1 MNRSC
6 PFTIFV
12 SPTATLP
19 LGHNMSFSVSLLGTW
34 LYRCFIST
42 LFIVSSF
49 RQQSVAFVSLSPEL
63 YLAPCF
69 DGFHKVGAQKV
80 LHGLMGGCTH

>member
-1 MNRSC
+1 MNLSC
-6 PFTIFV
+6 HFTIFV

-19 LGHNMSFSVSLLGTW
+19 LVSLLGTW

-69 DGFHKVGAQKV
+69 DGFHKVGAHKV
-80 LHGLMGGCTH
+80 LHGLMGGCAH